1 MAQVYVIGRI
11 TADLELKHGQN
22 KNPYVRFGFAENIG
36 SKDRA
41 RTQYYQVWAWNED
54 ATRLMNAGVKKGT
67 LIFIAG
73 TVELETYTKKDGL
86 SIDKRLKVS
95 LNDWGFVPFGN
106 GRDNQNTL
114 HQKSSADDSP
124 HTLDY
129 INGDKDNLP
138 E

>member
-11 TADLELKHGQN
+11 TNELELKHGQN
-22 KNPYVRFGFAENIG
+22 ENSYVRFSFAENIG

-41 RTQYYQVWAWNED
+41 RTQYYQVWAWGED
-54 ATRLMNAGVKKGT
+54 AERLIKAGVKKGS

-73 TVELETYTKKDGL
+73 AIELETYTKQDGFTV
-86 SIDKRLKVS
+86 DKRLKVS

-106 GRDNQNTL
+106 GRANNSL
-114 HQKSSADDSP
+114 HNKRSSADAP
-124 HTLDY
+124 LRTAT
-129 INGDKDNLP
+129 INGDKDTLP